1 MCYRDRR
8 KEPGGDQKREGT
20 DMGSHVDH
28 GTHGRLPVTGNREE
42 RSDETCGE
50 GPRSRE
56 AGCVSDVVGRA
67 GIEKIHC

>member
-1 MCYRDRR
+1 MCHRGRG

-20 DMGSHVDH
+20 DMGSHVDQ
-28 GTHGRLPVTGNREE
+28 GAHGRLSVTGNREE
-42 RSDETCGE
+42 RSDEACGE

>member
-1 MCYRDRR
+1 MCHRNRG
-8 KEPGGDQKREGT
+8 KEPGGDQKRERT